1 MEKLRVLE
9 LFGGIGSATQAFKK
23 IKIPFDIV
31 DYVEKDKA
39 AVRSYNAIN
48 GTYFEP
54 RDITKWDKN
63 IEVDFIMHGSPLPGF

>member
-23 IKIPFDIV
+23 TKIPFEIV
-31 DYVEKDKA
+31 DYIEIDEF
-39 AVRSYNAIN
+39 AVRSYNTIN
-48 GTYFEP
+48 ETNFKP
-54 RDITKWDKN
+54 QDISKWDKN

>member
-23 IKIPFDIV
+23 IKIPFEIV
-31 DYVEKDKA
+31 DYIEIDEF
-39 AVRSYNAIN
+39 AVRSYNTIN
-48 GTYFEP
+48 ETNFKP
-54 RDITKWDKN
+54 QDITKWDKN